1 MWQYK
6 KMNENKIMKI
16 KDFQDTENLRFSRV
30 LELRKIAN
38 DIRKESLIMIH
49 RAQSGHPGGSLSE
62 ADILAALYFYKLRLN
77 QKKPNWKDRDRFIL
91 SKGHASP
98 AYYVALA
105 MKGFYNKKEL
115 KSYRKINGL
124 LQGHPELNI
133 PGVDHAGGSLGQGI
147 PVANGMALAGKLDKK
162 NYKVYV
168 LIGDGEIQE
177 GVVWEASMSAA
188 FYKLDNLVY
197 ILDKNQ
203 VQQTGTTKEVMD
215 IGNAVE
221 KWKSFGFN
229 VIEINGHD
237 MHQIV
242 NALNKADETKEKPTM
257 IIANTIKGKGV
268 SFMELNHKFH
278 GKAPDDE
285 QFKQAMEQLNKIK
298 FD

>member
-1 MWQYK
+1 
-6 KMNENKIMKI
+6 
-16 KDFQDTENLRFSRV
+16 
-30 LELRKIAN
+30 
-38 DIRKESLIMIH
+38 
-49 RAQSGHPGGSLSE
+49 
-62 ADILAALYFYKLRLN
+62 
-77 QKKPNWKDRDRFIL
+77 
-91 SKGHASP
+91 
-98 AYYVALA
+98 
-105 MKGFYNKKEL
+105 
-115 KSYRKINGL
+115 
-124 LQGHPELNI
+124 
-133 PGVDHAGGSLGQGI
+133 
-147 PVANGMALAGKLDKK
+147 
-162 NYKVYV
+162 
-168 LIGDGEIQE
+168 
-177 GVVWEASMSAA
+177 MSAA